1 MDYFDYFNDHPS
13 SALIVAEL
21 PKNSDE
27 SDHGDIVLFV

>member
-1 MDYFDYFNDHPS
+1 MGYFDYFNDHPS

-21 PKNSDE
+21 PVDAVE